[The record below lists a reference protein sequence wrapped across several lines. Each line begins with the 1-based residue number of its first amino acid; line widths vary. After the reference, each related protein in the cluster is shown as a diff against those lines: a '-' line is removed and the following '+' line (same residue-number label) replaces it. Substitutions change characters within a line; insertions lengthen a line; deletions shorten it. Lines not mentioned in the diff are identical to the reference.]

1 MRRYN
6 RVVTSINVWSTSE
19 GPFPGPLLV
28 RPGAEVR
35 RVTRTPEG
43 AWELQVRYRSKH
55 VGQSYSWVS
64 VRTSNTLDL
73 PSCLEAPVRPVGRP
87 TDGDHARTRTVAVP
101 MRPDQFSRLV
111 AYSSAN
117 GFPVTEMVRR
127 VLEKAGAI
135 PA

>member
-1 MRRYN
+1 VRRYN

-43 AWELQVRYRSKH
+43 AWEFEVRFKSKH

-73 PSCLEAPVRPVGRP
+73 PAMLEAPARPVGRP

-101 MRPDQFSRLV
+101 LRPDQMAALDGAARGAGV
-111 AYSSAN
+111 
-117 GFPVTEMVRR
+117 PVTEFVRQILADAH
-127 VLEKAGAI
+127 VM